1 MNLKYG
7 VEMNGSFVLVGFDD
21 TATGER
27 ALRWSVEE
35 ASLRRLPLTVCHAW
49 HWSYPVP
56 PSGPEAVETVRK
68 MGKHILDKGVM
79 IAHELAPQVQVRAR
93 LASGPAS
100 AILVEQSG
108 NAALVV
114 VGAHG
119 RGGFPELAARSAAV
133 QVAAYARCPVLVVRN
148 AADRSRPVVVGVDG
162 SPASEAA
169 LGFGFEEAALRRQC
183 LIAVHACWEPEAVV
197 CAEMGVVTGP
207 EQLREMAACRLER
220 AVSPWREKYPYVEAR
235 TSLVMAPSIQALRE
249 VADGAGLLVL
259 GDRGTGGAEWLRL
272 GAVSS
277 VMVQHAPCSVAI
289 VPSRT

>member
-1 MNLKYG
+1 MG
-7 VEMNGSFVLVGFDD
+7 VEMDGSFVLVGFDD
-21 TATGER
+21 TATSER
-27 ALRWSVEE
+27 ALRWGAEE

-56 PSGPEAVETVRK
+56 PSGPEAVETVRR

-79 IAHELAPQVQVRAR
+79 IAREVAPQVQVRAR
-93 LASGPAS
+93 LSSGPAS

-108 NAALVV
+108 SAALVL

-119 RGGFPELAARSAAV
+119 RGGFGELAAGSAAV
-133 QVAAYARCPVLVVRN
+133 QVPAYAHCPVLVVRN

-169 LGFGFEEAALRRQC
+169 LGFGFEEAALRRQA
-183 LIAVHACWEPEAVV
+183 LLAVHACWEPEAIIS
-197 CAEMGVVTGP
+197 AEMGMMTDP
-207 EQLREMAACRLER
+207 QQLRELAACRLER
-220 AVSPWREKYPYVEAR
+220 TVSPWREKYPYVGVE
-235 TSLVMAPSIQALRE
+235 TSLVMATPSHALRE

-277 VMVQHAPCSVAI
+277 ALVQHAPCSVA
-289 VPSRT
+289 VVRSRT

>member
-1 MNLKYG
+1 VNLKYG
-7 VEMNGSFVLVGFDD
+7 VQMNGSFVLVGFDD
-21 TATGER
+21 TATSER
-27 ALRWSVEE
+27 ALRWGAEE

-79 IAHELAPQVQVRAR
+79 IAGEVAPQVQVRAR
-93 LASGPAS
+93 LSSGPAS

-108 NAALVV
+108 NAALVL

-119 RGGFPELAARSAAV
+119 RGGFGELAAGSAAV
-133 QVAAYARCPVLVVRN
+133 QVPAYAHCPVLVVRN
-148 AADRSRPVVVGVDG
+148 AADRSRPVVVGVDR

-169 LGFGFEEAALRRQC
+169 LGFGFEEAALRRQP
-183 LIAVHACWEPEAVV
+183 LIAVHACWEPEAIVS
-197 CAEMGVVTGP
+197 AEMGMVTDP

-220 AVSPWREKYPYVEAR
+220 TVSPWREKYPYVAVE
-235 TSLVMAPSIQALRE
+235 TSLVMATPLHALRN

-259 GDRGTGGAEWLRL
+259 GARGVGGAEWLRL

-277 VMVQHAPCSVAI
+277 AMVQHALCSVAI
-289 VPSRT
+289 IRSRT